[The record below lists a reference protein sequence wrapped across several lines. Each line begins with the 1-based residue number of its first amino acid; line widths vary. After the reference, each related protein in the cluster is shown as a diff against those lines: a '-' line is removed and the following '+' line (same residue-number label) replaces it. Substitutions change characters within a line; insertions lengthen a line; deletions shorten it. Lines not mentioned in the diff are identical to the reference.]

1 MDLHYRQSDG
11 AMMELDRM
19 KGDLGNLWQ
28 RWFIQINSNPDLK
41 SFKIIIEAMV
51 GDPMNG
57 DIAVDDVVFHENC
70 HPSEPWISTST
81 ASTKTTSHSIISST
95 TTGGSTTTKHDDNNN
110 NNTTTIVLVVLAV

>member
-70 HPSEPWISTST
+70 Q
-81 ASTKTTSHSIISST
+81 
-95 TTGGSTTTKHDDNNN
+95 
-110 NNTTTIVLVVLAV
+110 